1 VYATLFEDMT
11 LASEEKHNLGEIVA
25 PIAGD
30 VGKITSLHGE
40 LLRSEV
46 KQSFD
51 EAIPALVGFAAGAGL
66 ALAGGLLGSL
76 ALVHGLHRSTRLP
89 IWGCYG
95 LVGGM
100 LGVTGVGLMGMQG
113 RRLSAVNFIPHE
125 TLAVLKE
132 DLQWVEGKTK

>member
-1 VYATLFEDMT
+1 MT
-11 LASEEKHNLGEIVA
+11 LASKKKHNLGEIVE
-25 PIAGD
+25 PIADD
-30 VGKITSLHGE
+30 VGKIADLHGE
-40 LLRSEV
+40 LLRSEA

-51 EAIPALVGFAAGAGL
+51 EAIPALVGLGAGAGL

-76 ALVHGLHRSTRLP
+76 ALVHGLHRSSRLP

-100 LGVTGVGLMGMQG
+100 LGITGVGLMGMQG

-132 DLQWVEGKTK
+132 DLQWVRGKTK